1 MIYTELTKKAM
12 KIAFR
17 AHRDQVDKTGLPYV
31 FHPFHLAEQMPDEY
45 TACAALLHDVAED
58 TDITLEQLAA
68 QGFPEPVMTA
78 LRLLTHDPAVPYMDY
93 VRAIRPNPIARLV
106 KLADLRHNSDLSRLD
121 TMDDWALKRQ
131 EKYLAALALLEAP
144 AESGS
149 LRLVPVRG
157 SNIREILALQVAEH
171 QRCFVATNQKS
182 INDAYTVMAVG
193 GHVWPFGIYDGDTPV
208 GFLMLSHGV
217 DPDWTDAPA
226 IAHGTYFLWRFMIDQ
241 RYQGRG
247 YGKQALG
254 LALDFIKTCPRGRSK
269 LWWTAWHPE
278 NAVAAKLYRSF
289 GFRETGEK
297 DGKEIIAALEL

>member
-1 MIYTELTKKAM
+1 MIYTELTRKAM
-12 KIAFR
+12 KIAFQ

-31 FHPFHLAEQMPDEY
+31 FHPFHLAEQMTDEY
-45 TACAALLHDVAED
+45 TTCAALLHDVAED

-78 LRLLTHDPAVPYMDY
+78 LRLLTHDSAVPYMDY
-93 VRAIRPNPIARLV
+93 VRAIKPNPIARAV

-121 TMDDWALKRQ
+121 TVDDWALKRQ

-157 SNIREILALQVAEH
+157 SNIRELLALQVAEH

-226 IAHGTYFLWRFMIDQ
+226 IAQGTYFLWRFMIDQ

-269 LWWTAWHPE
+269 IWWTAWHPE

-289 GFRETGEK
+289 GFRETGDK
-297 DGKEIIAALEL
+297 DGNEIIAALEL